1 MEDEVSELWAYSTQG
16 RYQGQVASVTKWSMR
31 LFEKV
36 KHDNA
41 TSGNFTPMKY
51 SVFKTRKWLHT
62 FKDAQQRQ
70 TGSIINISSIIFV
83 KKQKQ
88 GIKQQKLTV
97 VQPILW

>member
-1 MEDEVSELWAYSTQG
+1 M
-16 RYQGQVASVTKWSMR
+16 TKWSMR

-36 KHDNA
+36 KYDNA

-51 SVFKTRKWLHT
+51 SVFKTRKRLHM

-83 KKQKQ
+83 K
-88 GIKQQKLTV
+88 IKTRNKTTKV
-97 VQPILW
+97 DCGTAHSVIVC